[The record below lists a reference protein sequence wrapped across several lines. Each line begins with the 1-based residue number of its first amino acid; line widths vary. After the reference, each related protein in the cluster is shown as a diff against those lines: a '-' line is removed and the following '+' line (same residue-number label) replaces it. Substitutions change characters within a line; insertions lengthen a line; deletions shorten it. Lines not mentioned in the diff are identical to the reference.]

1 MDTQPIALPAPRTVA
16 HPALIA
22 ATVGYTVLIGWVTLA
37 SADTGSLVRDSSTWI
52 IRLLVRLPLGITGPG
67 WEFLLNV
74 GMFLPLG
81 VLLVL
86 TFGARFFWVA
96 MIAAVGLT
104 LSIEA
109 LQQFIPYRVADPR
122 DLIANSIGGVL
133 GTLIGVGLLASHR
146 AATAPT
152 APTA

>member
-1 MDTQPIALPAPRTVA
+1 MDTQPIALPAPRHVA
-16 HPALIA
+16 HPGLIA
-22 ATVGYTVLIGWVTLA
+22 ATVAYTALIGWVTLA

-52 IRLLVRLPLGITGPG
+52 IRLLVRLPLGINGPG

-86 TFGARFFWVA
+86 TFGARLFWVA
-96 MIAAVGLT
+96 IILSVALT

-109 LQQFIPYRVADPR
+109 VQQFIPYRVSDPR
-122 DLIANSIGGVL
+122 DLIANGIGGVL
-133 GTLIGVGLLASHR
+133 GTLIGVGLLASRR
-146 AATAPT
+146 AATSPIAP
-152 APTA
+152 AA

>member
-1 MDTQPIALPAPRTVA
+1 MDTQPIALPAPRSLA

-22 ATVGYTVLIGWVTLA
+22 ATVAYTALIGWVTLA

-52 IRLLVRLPLGITGPG
+52 IRMLVRLPLGINGAG

-104 LSIEA
+104 LSIEG

-122 DLIANSIGGVL
+122 DLIANGIGGVL
-133 GTLIGVGLLASHR
+133 GTLIGVGLLAAHR
-146 AATAPT
+146 SASAPT